1 MGDVGIEEADLS
13 ALMVHAQFYKSTIYS
28 SVQEI

>member
-1 MGDVGIEEADLS
+1 MGVKEEAGLS
-13 ALMVHAQFYKSTIYS
+13 ALMAHAQFYKFTIYS